1 MIKRVSIA
9 RLAIGFVLG
18 AMFLVVLHQSNTRES
33 QLYSSLLSQGA
44 FGNFSAYAST
54 KLIIDCAAV
63 DDLNA
68 TECCMGSAGPGAYP
82 GCCAYNPSWCS
93 SSSVSSSSSTD
104 CTIVDD
110 LNATQCCIDIGPP
123 YSGSCCAY
131 NPTWC
136 PSSSSESSDSSSSS
150 DDGSCVSDD
159 DCTDSQH
166 VCCDGY
172 CQMPD
177 QCPSSSSSSS
187 DPNQYCCYEGSCFPF
202 QPAP

>member
-93 SSSVSSSSSTD
+93 SSSVSSSSS
-104 CTIVDD
+104 C
-110 LNATQCCIDIGPP
+110 NGA
-123 YSGSCCAY
+123 GSPCEGGYGDCCAPLVCDNVSDY
-131 NPTWC
+131 GYC
-136 PSSSSESSDSSSSS
+136 VSPSSSSVPSSDSSSSS
-150 DDGSCVSDD
+150 DGSCVSDG